1 MLPVSAYL
9 ELSPPAPLAPWV
21 RCLWVARTG
30 AAQPVVPD
38 ACTDLIVVRGGR
50 SSIAGPQTEAL
61 TSTLPAGTELV
72 GVRFAPGLA
81 AAALGVPVDALRDA
95 TPPLE
100 ELWGRAAAE
109 LDERVAAA
117 ESLATALRAVERA
130 LLRRLPVL
138 GPADALVGAVVD
150 RLALP
155 GARVAALGRDLGV
168 SERQLHRRVTR
179 AVGYGPKTLD
189 RVLRFQRFLALAP
202 SPGSLAELAYRAG
215 YADQAHLSRE
225 VGRLSGLTPTALLA
239 RQARTASDPFK
250 TDDPRPVRLS
260 A

>member
-1 MLPVSAYL
+1 MSAYL
-9 ELSPPAPLAPWV
+9 ELPPPAPLAPWV

-38 ACTDLIVVRGGR
+38 ACADLIVVRGGR
-50 SSIAGPQTEAL
+50 SSIAGPQTQAV

-81 AAALGVPVDALRDA
+81 AAALGVPADALRDA
-95 TPPLE
+95 TPSLE
-100 ELWGRAAAE
+100 QVWGRAAADE
-109 LDERVAAA
+109 LDERVDAADGLAAA
-117 ESLATALRAVERA
+117 LRVAEDA

-138 GPADALVGAVVD
+138 GPADALVGAVVE

-168 SERQLHRRVTR
+168 SERQLHRRVSR

-202 SPGSLAELAYRAG
+202 SPGSLAELAFRAG
-215 YADQAHLSRE
+215 YADQAHLSRD
-225 VGRLSGLTPTALLA
+225 VRRLSGLTPAALRA

-250 TDDPRPVRLS
+250 TEAPG
-260 A
+260 